1 MTMMP
6 RMPLLLVAAL
16 AVLLSPVM
24 GWVPRIEL
32 VSKKGRISFTGLRA
46 VEDSDDETLEAYRA
60 KLESRFSGYGDH
72 AHDFFSESRLLVNDD
87 EDSWIES
94 EWFDESTMPCEGD
107 CEVSETKVRVLLK
120 LPLDAI
126 ADLSP
131 RLQSQG
137 M

>member
-1 MTMMP
+1 MM

-32 VSKKGRISFTGLRA
+32 VSKKGRISFTCLRA

-72 AHDFFSESRLLVNDD
+72 AHDFFSESRLLVNADD
-87 EDSWIES
+87 DDGSWTDS
-94 EWFDESTMPCEGD
+94 EWSDESTMPCEGD

-120 LPLDAI
+120 LPLDTI

-131 RLQSQG
+131 CVQSQG